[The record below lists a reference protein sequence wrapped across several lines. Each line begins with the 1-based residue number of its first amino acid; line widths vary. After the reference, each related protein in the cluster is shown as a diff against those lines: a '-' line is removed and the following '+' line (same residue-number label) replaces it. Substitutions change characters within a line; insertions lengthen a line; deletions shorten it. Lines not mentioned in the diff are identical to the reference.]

1 MAKHSE
7 KVLFGLLEGGTD
19 GLARSIAEGTTILH
33 YVKFQKS
40 ADLIYTTAE
49 T

>member
-7 KVLFGLLEGGTD
+7 KVLLGLLEGGTD
-19 GLARSIAEGTTILH
+19 GLDRSIAEETTILH
-33 YVKFQKS
+33 YVKSQER
-40 ADLIYTTAE
+40 ADLFYTAAE

>member
-7 KVLFGLLEGGTD
+7 KVLLGLLEGGTD
-19 GLARSIAEGTTILH
+19 GLPRSIAEETTIIH
-33 YVKFQKS
+33 YVKSQKT
-40 ADLIYTTAE
+40 ADLIYTEAE